1 MALETT
7 PTHPL
12 ADSYVTV
19 TEADAYLAN
28 RKDVANYTALTNDQK
43 EALLKLATKHID
55 SMRFRGEKIFED
67 PQYFRLAQNLKFP
80 GCHQEQKAG
89 NVASVNGKK
98 ITSNIL
104 SNVSTMPDDF
114 WNDGALVII
123 DGTGKGKTY
132 KVADFV
138 SATGEVTIEQDF
150 SPAPDTTSRFILVE
164 KVPLK
169 VKYAVFEQALYICN
183 GGGERQKL
191 QSEGVKSYSIGDLSE
206 TFGGNGASATSGVLL
221 SPEAKNLLSGLI
233 SRIGRIV

>member
-19 TEADAYLAN
+19 AEADAYLLN

-55 SMRFRGEKIFED
+55 SLRYRAEKLFED
-67 PQYFRLAQNLKFP
+67 AQYFRLEQSLKFP
-80 GCHQEQKAG
+80 TEEEERYMGS
-89 NVASVNGKK
+89 VATVDGKK
-98 ITSNIL
+98 ITANSLKNIATL
-104 SNVSTMPDDF
+104 PDDYF
-114 WNDGALVII
+114 NGGALIII

-132 KVADFV
+132 KVANFV
-138 SATGEVTIEQDF
+138 CETGEVEVEQDF
-150 SPAPDTTSRFILVE
+150 APAPDTTSRFMIVE
-164 KVPLK
+164 KIPLR
-169 VKYAVFEQALYICN
+169 VKNAVCEQALYICN

-206 TFGGNGASATSGVLL
+206 TFADNMVGSGKIAI
-221 SPEAKNLLSGLI
+221 SNEAKGLLKGLYTI
-233 SRIGRIV
+233 IGRLT

>member
-19 TEADAYLAN
+19 AEADAYLAN
-28 RKDVANYTALTNDQK
+28 RKDIANYSALTSDQK

-55 SMRFRGEKIFED
+55 SMRFHGEPIFES
-67 PQYFRLAQNLKFP
+67 PMYFRMVQALKFP
-80 GCHQEQKAG
+80 GCHQSQMNA
-89 NVASVNGKK
+89 NVETVNGKK
-98 ITSNIL
+98 ITSNSL
-104 SNVSTMPDDF
+104 KNLATMPDDF
-114 WNDGALVII
+114 WNGGGLIVI

-132 KVADFV
+132 KIADFV
-138 SATGEVTIEQDF
+138 SETGEVTIEQDF
-150 SPAPDTTSRFILVE
+150 SPAPDTTSRVLLIE

-206 TFGGNGASATSGVLL
+206 TFADNMVGSGKIAI
-221 SPEAKNLLSGLI
+221 SNEAKGLLKGLYTI
-233 SRIGRIV
+233 IGRLT

>member
-19 TEADAYLAN
+19 AECDAYLQN

-43 EALLKLATKHID
+43 EAVLKLATKQID
-55 SMRFRGEKIFED
+55 SLRFCCEPIFKS
-67 PQYFRLAQNLKFP
+67 PIYYRLKQALKFP
-80 GCHQEQKAG
+80 TCHQAQKTG
-89 NVASVNGKK
+89 SVATVDGKK
-98 ITSNIL
+98 ITSNSL
-104 SNVSTMPDDF
+104 SDIATLPDDF
-114 WNDGALVII
+114 FNGGALIII

-132 KVADFV
+132 KVTDFV

-150 SPAPDTTSRFILVE
+150 SPAPDTTSRFIIVE
-164 KVPLK
+164 QVPLK
-169 VKYAVFEQALYICN
+169 VKYAVFEQVLYLCN

-206 TFGGNGASATSGVLL
+206 TFADNMVGSGKIAI
-221 SPEAKNLLSGLI
+221 SNEAKGLLKGLYTI
-233 SRIGRIV
+233 IGRLT